1 MKILKVLLAIIAA
14 LVLAV
19 LVFAMTLPSDI
30 SIEREIKINAPQTY
44 TFDYLYDMKNWED
57 WTVWKDF
64 DSTLTYSY
72 KGKTEGVG
80 AIQIWNGEHSQKA
93 SLEITNIVPN
103 EKIEFQLSW
112 DNDETSFSG
121 YITTKQMKD
130 GETRVVW
137 VHYKDVGWNPFM
149 RILGSMLEN
158 VMGPNFEQSLQ
169 KLKKKVELQYNIETK
184 TVNIS

>member
-1 MKILKVLLAIIAA
+1 MKILKVLLAIVAA
-14 LVLAV
+14 LVLAI

-30 SIEREIKINAPQTY
+30 SIKREIEINAPQTF
-44 TFDYLYDMKNWED
+44 TFEYLYDMKNWED

-72 KGKTEGVG
+72 KGNSEGVG
-80 AIQIWNGEHSQKA
+80 AVQIWNGEHSEKA
-93 SLEITNIVPN
+93 SLEIINIVPN

-112 DNDETSFSG
+112 DNDQTSFAG
-121 YITTKQMKD
+121 YISTIQV
-130 GETRVVW
+130 EENVTRVEW

-158 VMGPNFEQSLQ
+158 VMGPTFEQSLE
-169 KLKKKVELQYNIETK
+169 KLKKKLEHQYNVETK